1 MVSQARALGI
11 VDYAY
16 MPAVAC
22 RIARRMKYLIF
33 LLAAIAAADVEP
45 IGGNRVN
52 WVAVPECSSLVFHA
66 TQQGAR
72 FEGRFARFEARV
84 TLDEA
89 GERPA
94 EVQATIDLASV
105 DTQDEERDEVVVDVD
120 FFNTTMYPRSVFKTQ
135 LIDARGDGY
144 RAIAD
149 LTIRDQGRPVV
160 FDFTLTLPADGPTG
174 ADARARLQGRSTLKR
189 LEFGVGQGDW
199 ADTEWLGDEVEVTVV
214 LCLKMGP
221 APEPES

>member
-1 MVSQARALGI
+1 
-11 VDYAY
+11 
-16 MPAVAC
+16 
-22 RIARRMKYLIF
+22 MKYLI
-33 LLAAIAAADVEP
+33 LLWAALAASDAEP
-45 IGGNRVN
+45 DAGNRVN
-52 WVAVPECSSLVFHA
+52 WIAVPECSSLVFHA

-72 FEGRFARFEARV
+72 FEGRFARFDARV
-84 TLDEA
+84 TLDA
-89 GERPA
+89 VGERPA

-105 DTQDEERDEVVVDVD
+105 DTQDEERDEIVVDVD

-135 LIDARGDGY
+135 VIDPLRDGY

-160 FDFTLTLPADGPTG
+160 FDFTLTLPADGSTD
-174 ADARARLQGRSTLKR
+174 ADARARLQGQSTLKR

-199 ADTEWLGDEVEVTVV
+199 ADTEWLGDEVEVKVD
-214 LCLKMGP
+214 LCLKIGP